1 MEPRSWVRRP
11 LDRVRAVEPF
21 VRRIVAGGLALVA
34 GLWLVRLTVRW
45 TPPWAAG
52 LVLALVGVAALASG
66 IRSELEY

>member
-21 VRRIVAGGLALVA
+21 IRRIVAGGLALVA

-45 TPPWAAG
+45 TAPWAAG
-52 LVLALVGVAALASG
+52 VVLALVGVAGLAVG
-66 IRSELEY
+66 VERQLEY